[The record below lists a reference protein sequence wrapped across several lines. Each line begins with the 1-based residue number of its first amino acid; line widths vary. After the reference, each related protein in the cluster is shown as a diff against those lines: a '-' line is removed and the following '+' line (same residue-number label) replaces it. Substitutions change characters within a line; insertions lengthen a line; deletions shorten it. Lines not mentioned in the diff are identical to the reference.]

1 MAKLVRTCENRVEA
15 DANLASNFIFFSRLN
30 SPVHA
35 ERGHA
40 HVHSPN
46 PGLGGDYRPNRR
58 PAGAVIAHNK
68 LLAAHRGPPRQLP
81 DDEASGGRRRIPLI
95 AVCLDDRA
103 LESSIHGR
111 HFDGP
116 ASSPHPRM
124 KMRTCTPLLRKWM
137 HICTREKGGHVS
149 PC

>member
-68 LLAAHRGPPRQLP
+68 LLAAHLGPPRQLP
-81 DDEASGGRRRIPLI
+81 DDEPSGGRRRVPLI
-95 AVCLDDRA
+95 TVCLDDRA
-103 LESSIHGR
+103 LEQSIK
-111 HFDGP
+111 GP
-116 ASSPHPRM
+116 SP
-124 KMRTCTPLLRKWM
+124 
-137 HICTREKGGHVS
+137 
-149 PC
+149 